1 MELSSGSWK
10 KSKNAQPRI
19 LGSVTEVFSEA
30 PCVPSLE
37 SSLRSHVPTRAL
49 TPSTPRPTLGQPNPL
64 ATVGG
69 NANGKDAAE
78 KNAIDNVGTGGLFT
92 AGRSNCVARSVFSG
106 IDRKDGMLY
115 LHCGCQLR
123 HNIDILSPTN
133 HVSEQGYLYIAN

>member
-1 MELSSGSWK
+1 M
-10 KSKNAQPRI
+10 
-19 LGSVTEVFSEA
+19 
-30 PCVPSLE
+30 
-37 SSLRSHVPTRAL
+37 PTRAL

-106 IDRKDGMLY
+106 IDKKDGMLY
-115 LHCGCQLR
+115 LRCGVNYATIETYHHLPIVCPNKGIFTL
-123 HNIDILSPTN
+123 PAE
-133 HVSEQGYLYIAN
+133 SEFIAIGPCSGMYA